1 MTVSIPIVALL
12 GLGVFLAY
20 RFMGLRMWHALLC
33 LVCGFLLAATNA
45 APQIHAV
52 LANLLVWLLSAGKA

>member
-20 RFMGLRMWHALLC
+20 RFMGLRVWHALLC
-33 LVCGFLLAATNA
+33 LACGFLLAATSA
-45 APQIHAV
+45 APQIRGA
-52 LANLLVWLLSAGKA
+52 LAQIVVWLMSAGKV